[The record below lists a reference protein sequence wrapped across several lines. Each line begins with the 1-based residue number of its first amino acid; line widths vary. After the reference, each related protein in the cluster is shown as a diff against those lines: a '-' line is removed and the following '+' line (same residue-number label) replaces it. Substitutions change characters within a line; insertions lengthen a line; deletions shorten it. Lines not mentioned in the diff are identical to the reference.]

1 MTMYPVMLQVA
12 GRRCLVVGGGRV
24 ALRKVE
30 GLVGAGADV
39 TVIAPSVDPRIAA
52 LGVTVRDA
60 ALSRRRRR
68 RASVW

>member
-30 GLVGAGADV
+30 GLIAAGADV
-39 TVIAPSVDPRIAA
+39 TVIAPEVDARIE
-52 LGVTVRDA
+52 
-60 ALSRRRRR
+60 ALSDVVTIERARLRRR
-68 RASVW
+68 

>member
-30 GLVGAGADV
+30 GLLRAGADV
-39 TVIAPSVDPRIAA
+39 TVIAPSVDPQIDA
-52 LGVTVRDA
+52 LPVTVERRA
-60 ALSRRRRR
+60 YRRR
-68 RASVW
+68 